1 MQGNVKK
8 YTIRTIT
15 VVALIAVA
23 AILSFII
30 YSVVLRLLWRDF
42 RYEVDES
49 FAAAYSQSTR
59 MEYGGDTVEL
69 DRAGLNFYRNF
80 LFSTATTAYRKG
92 EAEPTADAIILY
104 LPDGTLTFTPKDGGE
119 AIHVQWRSAE
129 ESEGYYLRCGMKYS
143 HLETYFSNCLR
154 NEPNDN

>member
-1 MQGNVKK
+1 MQRNVKK
-8 YTIRTIT
+8 YTIRTVT

-30 YSVVLRLLWRDF
+30 YSVVLRLLWRNF

-59 MEYGGDTVEL
+59 MEYGGDSVEL

-92 EAEPTADAIILY
+92 ESEPTVESIILY
-104 LPDGTLTFTPKDGGE
+104 LPEGTLTFTPKDGRE
-119 AIHVQWRSAE
+119 SIHVQWRSAE
-129 ESEGYYLRCGMKYS
+129 ESEGYYLRAGMRYS
-143 HLETYFSNCLR
+143 QLETYFSNCLR
-154 NEPNDN
+154 NWQNDN